1 MKIKFTRAGA
11 LARENVVR
19 AERQRDL
26 PDGNV
31 KKLTANK
38 PASADELAEFR
49 EMPQEWIVCKGCTEY
64 AKLNP
69 NIRDNKPYC

>member
-1 MKIKFTRAGA
+1 MKIKFARVGA

-19 AERQRDL
+19 AERQREL

-38 PASADELAEFR
+38 PASADELAEFGEKHR
-49 EMPQEWIVCKGCTEY
+49 VYLDQEGTGILPIWIDV
-64 AKLNP
+64 
-69 NIRDNKPYC
+69 